1 LADEELD
8 MHAAV
13 KEIASR
19 LQEAKQRIQCWP
31 LREEGFAAVGP
42 GLKKIFSRGRK
53 ALAAAYA
60 EPTAEN
66 FHEWRKRVKYHW
78 YHSQLLQNVWPD
90 LMDGYRKSLKRLS
103 DLLGDGHDLANLRQ
117 ILLAQPEAFGGNHD
131 IQVLLGVMERRQ
143 GELQAQAETL
153 GQRVYAEKSKRFH
166 NRIDCYWEA
175 WQSETQRSAV
185 RAGDALT

>member
-1 LADEELD
+1 
-8 MHAAV
+8 
-13 KEIASR
+13 
-19 LQEAKQRIQCWP
+19 
-31 LREEGFAAVGP
+31 
-42 GLKKIFSRGRK
+42 LKKIFSRGRK